1 MKTPRTRRALAATTV
16 VLLGALATG
25 CNGDSGDS
33 SSAPASS
40 EPATSEPVPSQGS
53 AQNPFAAELTGQD
66 TGKPDEVLT
75 ETLTNKGRLPDAYQ
89 IVIEPADA
97 AILQEANFHLAPGE
111 SAKVYIKVVKTPFNV
126 HLKSVGGGAPD
137 AVAMT
142 VH

>member
-1 MKTPRTRRALAATTV
+1 MKTPRTRRALATTTV
-16 VLLGALATG
+16 FLLGALATG
-25 CNGDSGDS
+25 CNGDSGDTS
-33 SSAPASS
+33 ST
-40 EPATSEPVPSQGS
+40 PATSEPVPSQGS
-53 AQNPFAAELTGQD
+53 AQNPFEAELTGPD

-97 AILQEANFHLAPGE
+97 AIVQESNFHLAPGE

-137 AVAMT
+137 TVAMT
-142 VH
+142 IN